1 MAPWETRKRAELSA
15 KLHSVTDEHE
25 HWLAVSKPDQP
36 MKKHY
41 SQVRAI
47 TGYLRP
53 MAERLDQRVTDTR
66 DMRAGWREL
75 EREVLDLHHV
85 WSFFRD
91 KWALRRLEEY
101 CPYLVL
107 ADEFAWACYEP
118 AQLRAVDAGTVRLDA
133 VREPPLVYLG
143 PVDGPLTLARGDS
156 IEDRFREEPLQ
167 SRTARALVRQLPL
180 PVVAVPWYQLRH
192 LPEALMIGHE
202 VGHVVLVDFLGLQA
216 VEQLV
221 VGRLTAL
228 GRPKAE
234 RDRWQKWAEE
244 AFADVYGVLCGGPAY
259 LETLGDFLLPGDEP
273 GAGDGRYPPPLLRL
287 ALTTAA
293 LEAAGCRDAAERVRA
308 SWDDEGVHLGDADGH
323 DTAVAVGKALVAGP
337 YPAFGRADCRGTTLD
352 QVITCTAQCTTG
364 NQAELLVAE
373 EAWKPGTRE
382 IRTLLA
388 VAAEAFRLNP
398 ASFARP
404 VVQGNILERAAF
416 IQQPGARYQAWGLR
430 GGREPKADPAR
441 INELYETLT
450 GGDR

>member
-36 MKKHY
+36 MEKHY

-53 MAERLDQRVTDTR
+53 MAERLDQQVTDTR

-85 WSFFRD
+85 WSFLRD

-202 VGHVVLVDFLGLQA
+202 VGHVVLVDFLGLPA

-234 RDRWQKWAEE
+234 CDRWQKWAE
-244 AFADVYGVLCGGPAY
+244 
-259 LETLGDFLLPGDEP
+259 
-273 GAGDGRYPPPLLRL
+273 
-287 ALTTAA
+287 
-293 LEAAGCRDAAERVRA
+293 
-308 SWDDEGVHLGDADGH
+308 
-323 DTAVAVGKALVAGP
+323 
-337 YPAFGRADCRGTTLD
+337 
-352 QVITCTAQCTTG
+352 
-364 NQAELLVAE
+364 
-373 EAWKPGTRE
+373 
-382 IRTLLA
+382 
-388 VAAEAFRLNP
+388 
-398 ASFARP
+398 
-404 VVQGNILERAAF
+404 
-416 IQQPGARYQAWGLR
+416 
-430 GGREPKADPAR
+430 
-441 INELYETLT
+441 
-450 GGDR
+450 